1 MSTMEKEFEAVTNAG
16 QTITLAGKT
25 YTLQS
30 PSLKVTFAVLKRMK
44 VIFEIGN
51 IKLDDFT
58 KNTSSVEEIA
68 AYLLKTIYALLFS
81 DKMDEV
87 LKNFSEIIAML
98 LANRTIENLRKTD
111 LKPEEIE
118 NDIPLEEFMKIFV
131 KVIEM
136 SDMQNFLLTLI
147 RMAQVQDMFQM
158 LSQDSTGQS

>member
-1 MSTMEKEFEAVTNAG
+1 
-16 QTITLAGKT
+16 
-25 YTLQS
+25 
-30 PSLKVTFAVLKRMK
+30 
-44 VIFEIGN
+44 
-51 IKLDDFT
+51 
-58 KNTSSVEEIA
+58 
-68 AYLLKTIYALLFS
+68 
-81 DKMDEV
+81 

-136 SDMQNFLLTLI
+136 SDMHNFLLTLI